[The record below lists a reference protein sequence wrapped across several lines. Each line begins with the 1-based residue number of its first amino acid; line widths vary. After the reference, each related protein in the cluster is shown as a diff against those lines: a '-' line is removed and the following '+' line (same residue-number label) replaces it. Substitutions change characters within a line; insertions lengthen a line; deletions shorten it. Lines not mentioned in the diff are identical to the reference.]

1 MARTKKIKSPTQIE
15 LIEPVFIALRSLGG
29 SANIS
34 EIRDK
39 VIEMLQLSDEIVDEP
54 HKGSASQQTELE
66 YQLAWARTRLKAFG
80 AITNSQRGVWMI
92 TPKFSDNDTVSKT
105 DVVEFIKNQR
115 LASKNP
121 AEAKALA
128 EDDDPTNDNVEIPEE
143 LEPWRTE
150 LAETL
155 HSMDPYAFER
165 LSMLLLRECGFSQV
179 SVTKKS
185 GDGGIDGTGKL
196 RINGIFSFNVA
207 FQCKRFV
214 GSVSAGDIRDFR
226 GSLTTD
232 IEKGVFITTG
242 TFTKAARDE
251 ASNAGK
257 QQIDLIDGEEFINK
271 LIEYRLGVREK
282 TIYEVDKSFFE
293 KV

>member
-1 MARTKKIKSPTQIE
+1 MARTKRIKSPTQIE
-15 LIEPVFIALRSLGG
+15 LIEPVFTALRSLGG

-39 VIEMLQLSDEIVDEP
+39 VIEMLQLTDEIVDEP

-92 TPKFSDNDTVSKT
+92 TPQFSDKDTVSKT
-105 DVVEFIKNQR
+105 DVVEFIKKQR
-115 LASKNP
+115 LANKTP
-121 AEAKALA
+121 TEAKALA

-155 HSMDPYAFER
+155 HSMNPYAFER
-165 LSMLLLRECGFSQV
+165 LAMLLLRECGFSQV

-207 FQCKRFV
+207 FQCKRFI

-242 TFTKAARDE
+242 TFTKAAREE

-282 TIYEVDKSFFE
+282 VVYEVDKSFFE